1 MKRVLIF
8 LITAVT
14 VFVTGCA
21 QRTGQEM
28 PAKSSKIVFAVYR
41 DGTDTMRRVVEGFTN
56 KNPGIDIKIMELS
69 DEGAENHRILGSVL
83 AGNEVAVDVFAAE
96 DIWMREFEEAGYLQ
110 PLDSYVKPDFSEYPK
125 RISDTI
131 YNEGKLYAIP
141 LELDAGI
148 MYYRRDLTDGELN
161 YSTFLTNGAKYS
173 IQGADKEEM
182 ICVVRE
188 CVNLTGGIQSGLELY
203 KSLVAGSEYAS
214 NNYLSDFKSG
224 KTAYAR
230 SWVSNSAMLQFGFN
244 NIRGKVKTRLLTSDG
259 GAYAAARVYCVAVNS
274 ASDKSKAVFIRKFLS
289 YLLEENT
296 QLQIAKGRGT
306 LPLRYKYYKSAV
318 VCDYNDY
325 NEDFAEWLDRLNFRP
340 LMKNYMELSEK
351 AQESIQRY
359 IKGEA
364 TVAEAAETFG
374 KIYGQ

>member
-14 VFVTGCA
+14 VLVTGCA

-28 PAKSSKIVFAVYR
+28 PAKSNKIVFAVYR
-41 DGTDTMRRVVEGFTN
+41 DGTDTMRSVVEGFTN

-83 AGNEVAVDVFAAE
+83 AGNEVAVDELAAE

-110 PLDSYVKPDFSEYPK
+110 PLDSYVKPDFSEYPE

-161 YSTFLTNGAKYS
+161 YGTFLTNGANYS

-203 KSLVAGSEYAS
+203 KSLVAGSEYAT

-230 SWVSNSAMLQFGFN
+230 SWVSNSTMLQYGFN
-244 NIRGKVKTRLLTSDG
+244 NIRGKVKTRLLTADG
-259 GAYAAARVYCVAVNS
+259 GTYAAARVYCVAVNS

-289 YLLEENT
+289 YLLEEDT

-306 LPLRYKYYKSAV
+306 LPLRYKYYDSAV

-351 AQESIQRY
+351 AQETIQRY

-364 TVAEAAETFG
+364 AVAEAAEAFG